1 MNFIRSEKKTFMKT
15 LSSAL
20 KPSKKHPLICI
31 VRLFWIVHNTMGYW
45 GQIIYSR
52 KIIPEKTHSKEDL
65 KINFSVL
72 MASSQFWW
80 LLHSTPES
88 LDAIPLMRLI
98 SVQRFCNFLNIVFH
112 SSKMNQKVYL
122 LKKCG
127 TIQTI
132 ALIYKNVVEN
142 LSIFREILLVVG
154 Q

>member
-31 VRLFWIVHNTMGYW
+31 VRLFWIVDNTMVYW
-45 GQIIYSR
+45 GQ

-65 KINFSVL
+65 KINLSVL

-98 SVQRFCNFLNIVFH
+98 SVQRFRNFLNIVFH
-112 SSKMNQKVYL
+112 LSKLNRKVHL

-127 TIQTI
+127 RIQTI